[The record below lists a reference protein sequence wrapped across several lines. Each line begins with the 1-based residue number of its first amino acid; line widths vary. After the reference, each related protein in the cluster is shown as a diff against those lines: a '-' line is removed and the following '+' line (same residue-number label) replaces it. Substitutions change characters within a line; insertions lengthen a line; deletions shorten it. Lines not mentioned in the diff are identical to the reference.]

1 MLGLARFAMKSP
13 LNAGVLAAGFAALP
27 MLYALSA
34 ALVGLVTL
42 RRGTTAGTQ
51 TLVWSLAGALVAW
64 STTGLVLPLLVLP
77 ITAILAIV
85 LRRVQDWHLTLLFAA
100 LLGLVL
106 AVFGQLTMADRF
118 AAVITQIQ
126 TMMMGNE
133 SQPGWQVLE
142 RIKTDGAYLIMAA
155 ELLEALLCLAL
166 ARYWQ
171 AGLYNPGGFKA
182 EFHALRYR
190 GQLLIALMLLLIA
203 TAVVK
208 PAATLLLLIP
218 LIFAGAALVHGLV
231 ARAKLGGQWLV
242 AFYIGLLLFNQFFLP
257 LLIVAAVTDGIF
269 NYRALV
275 NGRTDQD
282 DE

>member
-13 LNAGVLAAGFAALP
+13 LNVGVLAAGFAALP
-27 MLYALSA
+27 LLYAISA

-51 TLVWSLAGALVAW
+51 TLVWSLAGALIAW
-64 STTGLVLPLLVLP
+64 RTTGIILPLLVLP

-100 LLGLVL
+100 VLGLAL

-118 AAVITQIQ
+118 AAVVTQIQ
-126 TMMMGNE
+126 TVMLGSE
-133 SQPGWQVLE
+133 SQPGWKVLE
-142 RIKTDGAYLIMAA
+142 GIKDQGAYLIMAA
-155 ELLEALLCLAL
+155 EVFEALLCLML

-171 AGLYNPGGFKA
+171 AGLYNPGGFGA
-182 EFHALRYR
+182 EFRALRYSGR
-190 GQLLIALMLLLIA
+190 LLVGWVVFLALTL
-203 TAVVK
+203 VVK
-208 PAATLLLLIP
+208 PAATLLLLMP
-218 LIFAGAALVHGLV
+218 LIFAGVALVHGVV

-242 AFYIGLLLFNQFFLP
+242 AFYLGTVLFNQFFLP
-257 LLIVAAVTDGIF
+257 LLVLAAVTDGVF
-269 NYRALV
+269 DYRAQLD
-275 NGRTDQD
+275 RRSDRD